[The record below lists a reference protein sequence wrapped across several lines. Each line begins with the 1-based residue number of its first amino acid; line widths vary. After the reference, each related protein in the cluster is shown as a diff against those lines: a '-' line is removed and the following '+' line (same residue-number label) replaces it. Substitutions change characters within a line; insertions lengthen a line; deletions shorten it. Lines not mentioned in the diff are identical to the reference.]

1 MLSGRPSGGLAPYR
15 TESVMS
21 DIETPSQPVSSGCTT
36 LTLKEMIQSST
47 LSSNPNELDV
57 LDIYDDN
64 FLQEVQEQNIIAS
77 TSSNIQNVESME
89 NTTTTLPANSAYTH
103 QVIYNLIL
111 SWKQDQNQYS
121 INLRE

>member
-36 LTLKEMIQSST
+36 LTLEEMIQSST
-47 LSSNPNELDV
+47 LSSNPNELDA
-57 LDIYDDN
+57 LEIYGDN

-77 TSSNIQNVESME
+77 TNALIRNARASESRSRMNQRPMLSGRPSE
-89 NTTTTLPANSAYTH
+89 N
-103 QVIYNLIL
+103 
-111 SWKQDQNQYS
+111 
-121 INLRE
+121 